1 MNKKLL
7 ALAGRIHAD
16 LVEIGKIVER
26 VLTGWE
32 RAKQSGDDYYLDSVG
47 TQGDS
52 SFVSLF
58 FWCLLL
64 SLNGLKSYLWPFV
77 LPNSRKAW

>member
-58 FWCLLL
+58 FCVFCVFKWAKIL
-64 SLNGLKSYLWPFV
+64 SLAVCLAEQP
-77 LPNSRKAW
+77 